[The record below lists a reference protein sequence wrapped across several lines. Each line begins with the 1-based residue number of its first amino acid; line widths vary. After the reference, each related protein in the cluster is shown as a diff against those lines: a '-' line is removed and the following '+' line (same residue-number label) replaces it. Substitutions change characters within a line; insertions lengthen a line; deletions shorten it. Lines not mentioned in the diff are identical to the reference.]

1 MKRILRKLT
10 RQQFYDYVVNCPEAV
25 SFMNCYD
32 DFIIDGPSNLVED
45 ASTNATPLRLTTN
58 KEDEQEPNMSLSE
71 PWRGT
76 NNLF

>member
-1 MKRILRKLT
+1 
-10 RQQFYDYVVNCPEAV
+10 
-25 SFMNCYD
+25 MNCYD

-58 KEDEQEPNMSLSE
+58 KEDEQEPNTLSLSE